1 MYTSTHKDTLHES
14 GDKMVRIDKNSS
26 RAYYEQL
33 VLGIKEDILHGILQ
47 TGDKIPSVREMAKQL
62 LMNPNTISKAYKVL
76 ENERVL
82 VTVKGKGTFVRAIE
96 ESPRDELR
104 VQELKQTLNELIIEA
119 RHLQISQEELIHWV
133 KESEESLGGSSS

>member
-1 MYTSTHKDTLHES
+1 
-14 GDKMVRIDKNSS
+14 
-26 RAYYEQL
+26 
-33 VLGIKEDILHGILQ
+33 
-47 TGDKIPSVREMAKQL
+47 
-62 LMNPNTISKAYKVL
+62 MNPNTISKAYKVL

>member
-1 MYTSTHKDTLHES
+1 
-14 GDKMVRIDKNSS
+14 MVRIDKNSS

-47 TGDKIPSVREMAKQL
+47 PGDKIPSVREMAKQL

>member
-1 MYTSTHKDTLHES
+1 
-14 GDKMVRIDKNSS
+14 MVRIDKNSS

-47 TGDKIPSVREMAKQL
+47 PGDKIPSVREMAKQL

-76 ENERVL
+76 EIERVL

>member
-1 MYTSTHKDTLHES
+1 
-14 GDKMVRIDKNSS
+14 VRIDKNSS

-47 TGDKIPSVREMAKQL
+47 PGDKIPSVREMAKQL

-133 KESEESLGGSSS
+133 KESEESLGGSTS

>member
-14 GDKMVRIDKNSS
+14 GDKMVRIDKNNS

-47 TGDKIPSVREMAKQL
+47 PGDKIPSVREMAKQL

>member
-1 MYTSTHKDTLHES
+1 
-14 GDKMVRIDKNSS
+14 MVRIDKNSS

-47 TGDKIPSVREMAKQL
+47 PGDKIPSVRDMAKQL

-76 ENERVL
+76 ETEKVL

-96 ESPRDELR
+96 ESPRDEIR
-104 VQELKQTLNELIIEA
+104 VQELRNTLNELVIEA
-119 RHLQISQEELIHWV
+119 RHLQISQEELLEWIQAA
-133 KESEESLGGSSS
+133 ENNLGGQSS